1 MLIMHCIFYTSGA
14 GSVES
19 YFVDCGLR
27 FGFQRG
33 VVAAARRRVAF
44 IYLTERFGLLLWERA
59 RGFRA
64 SSPHNAPR
72 DLIFLVC
79 AQQEYKLAD
88 VESRRAQAD

>member
-1 MLIMHCIFYTSGA
+1 MTLTKLYHADYALYVFYTSGA

-44 IYLTERFGLLLWERA
+44 IYLTERFGERA
-59 RGFRA
+59 AFAHHLHTMRPG
-64 SSPHNAPR
+64 
-72 DLIFLVC
+72 I
-79 AQQEYKLAD
+79 
-88 VESRRAQAD
+88 